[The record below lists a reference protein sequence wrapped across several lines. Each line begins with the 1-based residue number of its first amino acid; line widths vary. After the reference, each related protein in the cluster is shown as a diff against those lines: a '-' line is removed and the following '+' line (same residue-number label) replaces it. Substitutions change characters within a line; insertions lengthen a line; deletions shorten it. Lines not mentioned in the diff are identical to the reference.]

1 LSVPYGRLRR
11 GTGTN
16 LYRRCEDEMADT
28 LTAIGLAKLHDTAEH
43 HVADGTVPGLVA
55 LVASGHDVHVEA
67 VGQLSAGRS
76 PVVRNSL
83 FRIASMTK
91 PVTGAAT
98 MALIEEGLIGLD
110 EPVDRLLPEL
120 ADRRV
125 LREMSGPLDDTVPAN
140 RAITTRDLLTFTFG
154 FGFLVE
160 MFMAAEP
167 FPVVVAA
174 DEARLSTI
182 GAPDRAIQPDQDTWI
197 AGLGSLP
204 LLAQPGERWM
214 YNTGASV
221 LGVLLSRAAGLP
233 FRDVLRTRLFE
244 PLGMADTAFWAT
256 EPERL
261 ATAYRSA
268 PGGGLEVWDA
278 PDGAYSRA
286 PAFEDGA
293 AGLVSTADDMLAF
306 ARMFLRGGDPILSA
320 ESVRAMTSDQ
330 LTPEQK
336 ARGGLGDDFFDH
348 QSWSFCQSVRDDGA
362 FGWDGGFGTT
372 WLVDPV
378 RDLVVIV
385 LTQRMFDGPGL
396 PEPHASI
403 QAAAYAAL
411 A

>member
-1 LSVPYGRLRR
+1 
-11 GTGTN
+11 
-16 LYRRCEDEMADT
+16 MADA
-28 LTAIGLAKLHDTAEH
+28 LTAAGLAALHAAAEQQ
-43 HVADGTVPGLVA
+43 VADDRVPGLVA
-55 LVASGHDVHVEA
+55 LVASGPQVHVEA
-67 VGQLSAGRS
+67 LGQLSIGGR
-76 PVVRNSL
+76 PVARDSL
-83 FRIASMTK
+83 FRMASMTK

-110 EPVDRLLPEL
+110 EPVNRLLPEL

-125 LREMSGPLDDTVPAN
+125 LREMSGPLDETVPAH
-140 RAITTRDLLTFTFG
+140 RSITTRDLLTFTFG
-154 FGFLVE
+154 FGFVVE

-167 FPVVVAA
+167 FPVVVAS
-174 DEARLSTI
+174 DKARLSTI
-182 GAPDRAIQPDQDTWI
+182 GPPDVATQPDPDTWI

-221 LGVLLSRAAGLP
+221 LGVLLSRAAGQSFGDL
-233 FRDVLRTRLFE
+233 LRTRVFE
-244 PLGMADTAFWAT
+244 PLGMAETAFWTT
-256 EPERL
+256 EPGRL
-261 ATAYRSA
+261 ATAYRSS
-268 PGGGLEVWDA
+268 PGGLEIWDP
-278 PDGAYSRA
+278 PDGAYSRP

-306 ARMFLRGGDPILSA
+306 ARMFLRGGGPVLSA
-320 ESVRAMTSDQ
+320 ESVRAMTTDQ

-336 ARGGLGDDFFDH
+336 ARGGLGPDFFDG
-348 QSWSFCQSVRDDGA
+348 QSWSFCQAVRDSGA

-385 LTQRMFDGPGL
+385 LTQRMFEGPGL
-396 PEPHASI
+396 PEPHRSI

>member
-1 LSVPYGRLRR
+1 
-11 GTGTN
+11 
-16 LYRRCEDEMADT
+16 MADT
-28 LTAIGLAKLHDTAEH
+28 LTAAGLAALHEAAEK
-43 HVADGTVPGLVA
+43 HVANGTVPGLVA
-55 LVASGHDVHVEA
+55 LVASRDDVHVETS
-67 VGQLSAGRS
+67 GQLSIGGPPMARD
-76 PVVRNSL
+76 SL

-98 MALIEEGLIGLD
+98 MALLEEGLIGLD

-125 LREMSGPLDDTVPAN
+125 LREMSGPLDDTVPAR

-154 FGFLVE
+154 FGFVVE

-174 DEARLSTI
+174 DAARLSTI
-182 GAPDRAIQPDQDTWI
+182 GPADRAIQPDQDTWM

-204 LLAQPGERWM
+204 LIAQPGERWM

-233 FRDVLRTRLFE
+233 FREVLRTRIFE
-244 PLGMADTAFWAT
+244 PLGMTQTAFWAADVG
-256 EPERL
+256 RL
-261 ATAYRSA
+261 ATVYRSA
-268 PGGGLEVWDA
+268 PGGGLEFLEA
-278 PDGAYSRA
+278 PDGPYSRP

-306 ARMFLRGGDPILSA
+306 ARMFLRGGDPVLSA
-320 ESVRAMTSDQ
+320 ESVRAMTTDQ

-336 ARGGLGDDFFDH
+336 AYGGLGPDFFDH
-348 QSWSFCQSVRDDGA
+348 QSWSYCQSVRDTGA

-385 LTQRMFDGPGL
+385 LTQRMFDSPGL

>member
-1 LSVPYGRLRR
+1 M
-11 GTGTN
+11 T
-16 LYRRCEDEMADT
+16 YR
-28 LTAIGLAKLHDTAEH
+28 LTAAGLAALHDTAER

-55 LVASGHDVHVEA
+55 LVASGHDVHAEA
-67 VGQLSAGRS
+67 VGRLSIDGPPALRD
-76 PVVRNSL
+76 SL

-120 ADRRV
+120 AGRRV
-125 LREMSGPLDDTVPAN
+125 LREMNGPLDDTVPAR

-154 FGFLVE
+154 FGFVVE

-182 GAPDRAIQPDQDTWI
+182 GPPNVAIQPDPDTWI

-221 LGVLLSRAAGLP
+221 LGVLLSRAAGQSYG
-233 FRDVLRTRLFE
+233 DVLRSRLFE
-244 PLGMADTAFWAT
+244 PLGMADTSFWT
-256 EPERL
+256 TQTDRL

-268 PGGGLEVWDA
+268 AGGGLEVWDA

-306 ARMFLRGGDPILSA
+306 ARMFLRGGDPVLSA
-320 ESVRAMTSDQ
+320 ESVRAMTTDQ

-348 QSWSFCQSVRDDGA
+348 QSWSFCQSVRDSGA

-385 LTQRMFDGPGL
+385 LTQRMFDSPGL

-403 QAAAYAAL
+403 QSAAYAAL